1 MTDDMHV
8 VSVEIL
14 GLRYPI
20 RSTLD
25 AGYVT
30 ELAAYVDAK
39 MQAAT
44 AEGDPG
50 DSVKIAVLAAL
61 NIADELF
68 RLRAGDSPPARERDE
83 MRARLEA
90 IETTVDRVLA
100 QAAQA
105 AQTTQT
111 TATLAPP
118 AGSD

>member
-1 MTDDMHV
+1 MIDDLHV

-20 RSTLD
+20 RSALD

-39 MQAAT
+39 MQAA
-44 AEGDPG
+44 ADDGDPG

-68 RLRAGDSPPARERDE
+68 RLRAGELPLRGDQDE
-83 MRARLEA
+83 VRSRLEA
-90 IETTVDRVLA
+90 LESAVDRALA
-100 QAAQA
+100 QAGS
-105 AQTTQT
+105 
-111 TATLAPP
+111 TLAPP
-118 AGSD
+118 SGSD